1 MLTTVLNHSLAI
13 QFALQTKS
21 DNMSRL
27 HIEERP
33 TASGNPFILP
43 FAMRGVLEEPIVR
56 DELAEEVGELL
67 RQFDGWKPST
77 RSLKD
82 VKYRL

>member
-1 MLTTVLNHSLAI
+1 MLTGSLAI

-21 DNMSRL
+21 EDTTKF
-27 HIEERP
+27 HIDERP
-33 TASGNPFILP
+33 IGSANPFVLP
-43 FAMRGVLEEPIVR
+43 FAMRGMLEEPIVR
-56 DELAEEVGELL
+56 DELSEEVSKLL
-67 RQFDGWKPST
+67 RQFDEWTPSL